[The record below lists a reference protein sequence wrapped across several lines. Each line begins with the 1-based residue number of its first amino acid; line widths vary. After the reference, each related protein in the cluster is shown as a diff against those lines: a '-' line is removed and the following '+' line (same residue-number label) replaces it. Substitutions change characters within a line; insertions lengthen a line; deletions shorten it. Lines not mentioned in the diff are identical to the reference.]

1 MRKKTKNGLNYN
13 KLREISFRK
22 NLIDYCKI
30 KLNKLGHTSCNG
42 RLFNQCK
49 HTEIKQKY
57 RECFSSEPIED
68 FGNYLKRKEER
79 SEGLVYV
86 IGNRLGAFCKIGFTR
101 NVHKR
106 IVEIQTG
113 CPLPLEIFCVV
124 YGTMKTE
131 QLLHKKYKEY
141 RLNGE
146 WFKYEGLLK
155 ENIEKT
161 ESVIQDTM
169 LLTKRKNSKHAK
181 SNIEEKENNINTQ
194 TTFPSD

>member
-1 MRKKTKNGLNYN
+1 MSKKNTNGLNYK
-13 KLREISFRK
+13 KLKEISFRK

-30 KLNKLGHTSCNG
+30 KLNKSGHTSCNG
-42 RLFNQCK
+42 RLLKLCK

-57 RECFSSEPIED
+57 RECFSTEPFED
-68 FGNYLKRKEER
+68 FVNYLKRKEER
-79 SEGLVYV
+79 NEGLVYV
-86 IGNRLGAFCKIGFTR
+86 IGNKSGGFCKIGFTR

-106 IVEIQTG
+106 IVEIQIG

-131 QLLHKKYKEY
+131 QLLHKKYKDY

-169 LLTKRKNSKHAK
+169 LLTKRKNTKCAK
-181 SNIEEKENNINTQ
+181 SNIEEKENQ
-194 TTFPSD
+194 L